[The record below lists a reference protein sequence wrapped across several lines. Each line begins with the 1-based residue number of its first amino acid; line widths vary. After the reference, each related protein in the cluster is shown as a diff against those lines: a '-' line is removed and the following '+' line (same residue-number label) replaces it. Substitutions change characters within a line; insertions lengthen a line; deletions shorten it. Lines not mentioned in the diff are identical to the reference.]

1 MGPIEGA
8 EIRNPVVAERSCST
22 RPLQQVFRLLLLR
35 TSLTVS
41 MPNPIIAA
49 VGGIDIALLSTLW
62 EPNPPKVFCA
72 KPIHS
77 KLGSNRSLPF
87 VSPLTTEL
95 SRRSVLFGIKAE

>member
-1 MGPIEGA
+1 MGPIKGA
-8 EIRNPVVAERSCST
+8 EIRNPIVVERSGST
-22 RPLQQVFRLLLLR
+22 RPLQVFRLLLLR
-35 TSLTVS
+35 TSPTVS

-49 VGGIDIALLSTLW
+49 VGGIDTALLSTLW

-72 KPIHS
+72 KLIHS